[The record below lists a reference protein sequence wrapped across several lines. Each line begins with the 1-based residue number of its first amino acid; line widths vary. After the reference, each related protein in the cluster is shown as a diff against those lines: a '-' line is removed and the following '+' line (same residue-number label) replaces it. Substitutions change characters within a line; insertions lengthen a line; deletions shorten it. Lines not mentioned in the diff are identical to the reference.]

1 MTQSSSCSVI
11 LQPEELSG
19 LKARDPRMYAA
30 FTAIVAAE
38 EQIVEEWVYSDEV
51 ERVLLLHGI
60 NPELF
65 RTDYAHEV
73 FSYFVGVIGGV
84 QQIGDCPIMATFL
97 EYLKNRDV
105 SSDELFVICT
115 HFRKAM
121 LNFLDGTDLD
131 IRFLFKEISYVFDMN
146 FAGVLKMYSD
156 RLHEKEVEL
165 AKSVKLLNEYKNAI
179 DVSAIVSRTDENGI
193 ITYVNDRFVDIC
205 GYDREELIGASHNI
219 TRHPDTPQDFFAD
232 LWQTIRERHV
242 FRGTIH
248 NRRKNGESY
257 YMDLTIVPIYDPVK
271 EVTEYMGIGY
281 EVTRLVEARQEAE
294 LAGQAKEYFLSNMS
308 HEIRTPLN
316 AILGF
321 VSLLLDESES
331 PKHRQYLEIIHNSGE
346 NLLSI
351 INDILDFSKLRSG
364 EFTVEHQTF
373 NLHGEL
379 SHTLELFA
387 PSANEKRITLF
398 SFIDPAIPYEL
409 VADPLRIKQIVS
421 NLLSNAIKFTPYE
434 GCIDILAQI
443 EEGTLKITV
452 QDNGIGISPEE
463 QEKIFNA
470 FSQVEHFETRKA
482 GGTGLGLSICKKLAE
497 HMGGSIALESEPG
510 KGSCFTLL
518 LPVEQQSGGK
528 QEMDAVPFR
537 QIRLGLLSARHRRP
551 EIVALLERYWEIF
564 GYEVNDVADVTD
576 AECDLLFFVDSDAD
590 DATRQAII
598 DAGRPA
604 VAIMEYISDSYE
616 TVDNVTPLYFPIYCT
631 KLHSVMA
638 QALNLFSVG
647 QMEDETVVR
656 RQFRGHLLV
665 AEDNIANQ
673 ELVRIIL
680 DRYGLDY
687 TVTSDGIE
695 AVEAFKEGAFDL
707 VLMDEQM
714 PRMNGI
720 DAMRKIRTYEA
731 EQGLGKTPIVAVTAN
746 VVKGMREHGI
756 RSGYDAFLGKP
767 ISLEELEAVFESHLQ
782 EAAPADVAAEP
793 STPSDERRIEGLDME
808 KLRSELM
815 LDSDDIIMLLEV
827 FLKKMKTLRGE
838 LAHAINAEAYASIAK
853 VAHSIKGASA
863 NFRMEEVQQMARELE
878 EAATAK
884 RKRYD
889 YQGMYERIF
898 SELGKVKIVG

>member
-1 MTQSSSCSVI
+1 M
-11 LQPEELSG
+11 
-19 LKARDPRMYAA
+19 
-30 FTAIVAAE
+30 
-38 EQIVEEWVYSDEV
+38 
-51 ERVLLLHGI
+51 
-60 NPELF
+60 
-65 RTDYAHEV
+65 
-73 FSYFVGVIGGV
+73 
-84 QQIGDCPIMATFL
+84 
-97 EYLKNRDV
+97 
-105 SSDELFVICT
+105 
-115 HFRKAM
+115 
-121 LNFLDGTDLD
+121 
-131 IRFLFKEISYVFDMN
+131 
-146 FAGVLKMYSD
+146 
-156 RLHEKEVEL
+156 
-165 AKSVKLLNEYKNAI
+165 
-179 DVSAIVSRTDENGI
+179 SAIVSRTDKNGI

-205 GYDREELIGASHNI
+205 GFSREELIGSSHNI
-219 TRHPDTPQDFFAD
+219 TRHPDTPEDFFAR
-232 LWQTIRERHV
+232 LWQTIKGRDV

-257 YMDLTIVPIYDPVK
+257 YVDLTIVPIYDPVQ

-281 EVTRLVEARQEAE
+281 EVTRLVESRQEAE

-387 PSANEKRITLF
+387 PSANKKRITLF

-409 VADPLRIKQIVS
+409 LSDPLRIKQIVS

-443 EEGTLKITV
+443 EEGMLKISV
-452 QDNGIGISPEE
+452 QDNGIGISPEDR
-463 QEKIFNA
+463 EKIFNA

-497 HMGGSIALESEPG
+497 HMGGSIELESEPG
-510 KGSCFTLL
+510 RGSCFTLL
-518 LPVEQQSGGK
+518 LPVEEPQGSGGV
-528 QEMDAVPFR
+528 QEFDTAPFQR
-537 QIRLGLLSARHRRP
+537 LRLGLLSARHRRP
-551 EIVALLERYWEIF
+551 EIVALLERYWDIF
-564 GYEVNDVADVTD
+564 GYEVTDVADVAD
-576 AECDLLFFVDSDAD
+576 AECDLLFFVDSDTD

-598 DAGRPA
+598 DSGRPA

-616 TVDNVTPLYFPIYCT
+616 TVDSVTPLYFPIYCT

-638 QALNLFSVG
+638 QALNLFSAG
-647 QMEDETVVR
+647 QLEDETAIR

-665 AEDNIANQ
+665 AEDNMANQ

-680 DRYGLDY
+680 DRYGIGY
-687 TVTSDGIE
+687 MITADGIE

-720 DAMRKIRTYEA
+720 DAMRKIRAYEA
-731 EQGLGKTPIVAVTAN
+731 EQGFEKTPIVAVTAN
-746 VVKGMREHGI
+746 VVKGVREHGI

-767 ISLEELEAVFESHLQ
+767 ISLEELEALFERHLR
-782 EAAPADVAAEP
+782 EVAPAGPAEP
-793 STPSDERRIEGLDME
+793 SETSHERTIEGLDME

-815 LDSDDIIMLLEV
+815 LEHDDIIMLLEV
-827 FLKKMKTLRGE
+827 FLKKMQTLRGE
-838 LAHAINAEAYASIAK
+838 LAHAINAKAYATIAK

-863 NFRMEEVQQMARELE
+863 NFRMEEVQLLARDLE

-884 RKRYD
+884 NKGYD
-889 YQGMYERIF
+889 YQGMYERLF
-898 SELGKVKIVG
+898 AELGTVKIIDA